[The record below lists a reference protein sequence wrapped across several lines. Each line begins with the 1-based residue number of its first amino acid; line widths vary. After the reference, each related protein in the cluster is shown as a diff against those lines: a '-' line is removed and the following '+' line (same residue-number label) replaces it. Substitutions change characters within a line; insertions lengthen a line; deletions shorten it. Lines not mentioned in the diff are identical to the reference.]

1 MASSRSASL
10 PPASLAGVPDRELL
24 HALGALIC
32 RDRQVEADLLAHLG
46 EVEARRLHLEQGY
59 PSMFAYCTEV
69 LHFSEATAYHRIQA
83 ARAART
89 YPILLD
95 RIRRGEI
102 HLSGVKLLAPHLT
115 PGNCVELVDRARHR
129 SKRAIEEMLAD
140 RAPKPDA
147 PSFVRRLPSPG
158 PSTSPPVDQA
168 AAHPS
173 AEPAPQGASPSNPV
187 APVVSDATPASTS
200 PHPEPLGWERFK
212 IQFTAS
218 RELREKLREAQAL
231 LRHQIPEGDLAE
243 IFDRALTLL
252 IEDARRKKFAETS
265 RPARRQLAPG
275 RVGPASRHVP
285 AEIKR
290 AVVARDGERCAFVA
304 RNGRRC
310 ESRDLLEFHHKEPWA
325 RSKRHS
331 VEGIELRCRGH
342 NHYAALRDFGVAH
355 MERSRGSSRG
365 DEPGLWRV

>member
-1 MASSRSASL
+1 MWPANSWISLRRSPTATFARLAASSDTELGRSTLGASPLSGSIERDTMASSRSASL
-10 PPASLAGVPDRELL
+10 RPTSLAGVPDRELL
-24 HALGALIC
+24 HALGALIS

-46 EVEARRLHLEQGY
+46 EVEARGLHLEQGFA
-59 PSMFAYCTEV
+59 SMFAYCTEV

-95 RIRRGEI
+95 RIHRGEI

-115 PGNCVELVDRARHR
+115 PGNCVELLDRARHR

-147 PSFVRRLPSPG
+147 SSFVRRLPSPG
-158 PSTSPPVDQA
+158 PLG
-168 AAHPS
+168 
-173 AEPAPQGASPSNPV
+173 PASLGASPSSPV
-187 APVVSDATPASTS
+187 AQVVSGTTSGSTS
-200 PHPEPLGWERFK
+200 PHPEPLGQERFK

-218 RELREKLREAQAL
+218 RTLREKLRRAQAL

-252 IEDARRKKFAETS
+252 IEDTRRKKFAETS
-265 RPARRQLAPG
+265 RPARRQHPG
-275 RVGPASRHVP
+275 RVGPASRHIP

-310 ESRDLLEFHHKEPWA
+310 RSHDLLEFHH
-325 RSKRHS
+325 
-331 VEGIELRCRGH
+331 
-342 NHYAALRDFGVAH
+342 
-355 MERSRGSSRG
+355 
-365 DEPGLWRV
+365 